1 LARLGGAALVLFVSG
16 IYGRYRLGQQEDFR
30 PGPTIVLIQTNVE
43 QSLKLNNYEEALK
56 QLLKLTNEARRLHA
70 DLVIWPETSFP
81 YAYGDIAA
89 DVGDEE
95 IDRLWKQRR
104 QRKVNIPQEPIRAES
119 GRELREALGLAR
131 EDLRRVA
138 ENVRKLLLVGT
149 LRYDFRP
156 GFLEQYNSSVL
167 FVPDVGPVGSYDK
180 IHLVPFGEYLPL
192 AESFP
197 FLHFLLPYESPLES
211 LDAARE
217 PQPIH
222 YQQLHLAPMICF
234 EDTVPYIA
242 RGFMRQATP
251 ERPIEI
257 LVNQTNDGWF
267 QGSVEADYHLAA
279 SIFRSVE
286 ARRPMVRVSNTGITG
301 MIDGNG
307 VIQKLLTDDAGR
319 TKLFDGN
326 LLVTV
331 PLDGRDSYYVVAGDW
346 IAQLSLAV
354 CVAGLAASMF
364 RQLGRM
370 ANRHENQVE
379 AASE

>member
-1 LARLGGAALVLFVSG
+1 
-16 IYGRYRLGQQEDFR
+16 
-30 PGPTIVLIQTNVE
+30 
-43 QSLKLNNYEEALK
+43 
-56 QLLKLTNEARRLHA
+56 
-70 DLVIWPETSFP
+70 
-81 YAYGDIAA
+81 
-89 DVGDEE
+89 
-95 IDRLWKQRR
+95 
-104 QRKVNIPQEPIRAES
+104 
-119 GRELREALGLAR
+119 
-131 EDLRRVA
+131 
-138 ENVRKLLLVGT
+138 
-149 LRYDFRP
+149 
-156 GFLEQYNSSVL
+156 
-167 FVPDVGPVGSYDK
+167 
-180 IHLVPFGEYLPL
+180 
-192 AESFP
+192 
-197 FLHFLLPYESPLES
+197 LES